1 MHDVSDRNLED
12 SRLKLQ
18 PATVCFTPFGNGDS
32 GRLSRLRET
41 QQTQGESVNL
51 GRLSRLREIRET
63 KGESVDSGRLNRIR
77 ETQKTQ
83 GDSAESGRLGE
94 TQQNQGDSADSGR
107 VSRLSRLRETQQ
119 TKRLSHVYQRTLPRK
134 HESPTITIAWHT
146 SK

>member
-1 MHDVSDRNLED
+1 MHDVSDGNLED

-18 PATVCFTPFGNGDS
+18 PATVCFTPLGNGDS

-83 GDSAESGRLGE
+83 GDSAESGRLSRIRE
-94 TQQNQGDSADSGR
+94 TQQTQGESVDSADSGR
-107 VSRLSRLRETQQ
+107 LSRQSDCHTYTKGRCHVNMNRLR
-119 TKRLSHVYQRTLPRK
+119 
-134 HESPTITIAWHT
+134 
-146 SK
+146 